1 MKRILLLLCFVV
13 PALAGLSP
21 AADIQLGDNGTVTR
35 DSIALNNVSDALL
48 NQQLTSRE
56 FMDAIKAKFTA
67 HAAAL
72 AAAQTAQTNAE
83 AKLETLI
90 AGAKLAISKNTSAER
105 LAAAAE
111 MLAKVQATAA
121 DAERDELE
129 KQAAEIA
136 AKIQA
141 LPRP

>member
-1 MKRILLLLCFVV
+1 MKRLLLLLCFVV
-13 PALAGLSP
+13 PALAGLSH
-21 AADIQLGDNGTVTR
+21 AADVHLDDNGTVTR
-35 DSIALNNVSDALL
+35 AGIALNNVSDALL
-48 NQQLTSRE
+48 NKQLTSRE
-56 FMDAIKAKFTA
+56 FMDALKEKFAA

-72 AAAQTAQTNAE
+72 AAAQTAQTKAE

-111 MLAKVQATAA
+111 MLAKVQATAD
-121 DAERDELE
+121 DAERAELE

-136 AKIQA
+136 TKIQA